1 MSTNCFYGAE
11 QVLFEYLKNNNGH
24 RFFIYTS
31 DVIKN
36 AIDSISDIEGVT
48 VVSSSAM
55 RMRSIRRKPMISL
68 FYILRNLFAIHKLVK
83 RNHIDVIYGNNT
95 VDMVYVMLYRY
106 FFRCSIGTICHIHDI
121 IQRSMYHKMLRRFGK
136 YIDAFITPSLAGKNS
151 FIDDIDSS
159 DNIHVVYN
167 GCSILRQRNVRR
179 LEENK
184 AHNKKKML
192 LFVGLI
198 SELKRVDLFIKIVE
212 KLNKDYPD
220 LYQGVVVGGMNAND
234 SNYISAFE
242 SSLKDSEIRYLGY
255 IKHEQLRSEIFPQ
268 VDALVLTSNR
278 DTLPTVILEAMASNV
293 LVCAR
298 TVDGVPEMIQDGI
311 NGVLWD
317 YDASVDMIANI
328 VHVTLRDEGK
338 VTALKE
344 NALKT
349 IKEKFNPEKKKNLV
363 NALIDGIST

>member
-1 MSTNCFYGAE
+1 M
-11 QVLFEYLKNNNGH
+11 
-24 RFFIYTS
+24 
-31 DVIKN
+31 
-36 AIDSISDIEGVT
+36 
-48 VVSSSAM
+48 
-55 RMRSIRRKPMISL
+55 
-68 FYILRNLFAIHKLVK
+68 
-83 RNHIDVIYGNNT
+83 
-95 VDMVYVMLYRY
+95 
-106 FFRCSIGTICHIHDI
+106 
-121 IQRSMYHKMLRRFGK
+121 
-136 YIDAFITPSLAGKNS
+136 
-151 FIDDIDSS
+151 
-159 DNIHVVYN
+159 
-167 GCSILRQRNVRR
+167 
-179 LEENK
+179 
-184 AHNKKKML
+184 
-192 LFVGLI
+192 LI

-220 LYQGVVVGGMNAND
+220 QYQGVVVGGMSAND
-234 SNYISAFE
+234 SDYISAFE

-338 VTALKE
+338 VIALKE

>member
-151 FIDDIDSS
+151 FIDDIDSP

-184 AHNKKKML
+184 AHKKVL
-192 LFVGLI
+192 LFVGQI
-198 SELKRVDLFIKIVE
+198 STRKRVDLFIKIVE
-212 KLNKDYPD
+212 KLNKDYPKQ
-220 LYQGVVVGGMNAND
+220 YRGIVVGGMSAND
-234 SNYISAFE
+234 SDYAAAIE
-242 SSLKDSEIRYLGY
+242 SSLKNSGIQYLGH
-255 IKHEQLRSEIFPQ
+255 IRHEQLCSEVFSQ
-268 VDALVLTSNR
+268 ADALILTSDR
-278 DTLPTVILEAMASNV
+278 DPLPTVILEAMASNV